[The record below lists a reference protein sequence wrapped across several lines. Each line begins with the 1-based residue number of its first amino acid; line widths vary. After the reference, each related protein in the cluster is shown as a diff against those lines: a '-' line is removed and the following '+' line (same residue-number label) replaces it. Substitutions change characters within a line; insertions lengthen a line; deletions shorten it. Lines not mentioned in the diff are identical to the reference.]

1 MADRLREK
9 HGSAVVAIGSNL
21 GEGKAALIVAV
32 TPDLT
37 SRVKAGDVIK
47 EIAPIVGGSGGGR
60 PDFAQAGGRDPGK
73 ISEALDRV
81 VELVS

>member
-1 MADRLREK
+1 MADRMREK
-9 HGSAVVAIGSNL
+9 HRSAVVAIGSHL

-47 EIAPIVGGSGGGR
+47 EIAPIVSGSGGGR

-73 ISEALDRV
+73 IGEALDRV